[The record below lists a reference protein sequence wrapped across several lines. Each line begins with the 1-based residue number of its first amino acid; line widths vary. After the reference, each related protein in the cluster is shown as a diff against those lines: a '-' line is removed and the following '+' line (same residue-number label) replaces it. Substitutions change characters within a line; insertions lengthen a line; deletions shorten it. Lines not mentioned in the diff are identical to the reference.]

1 MRAAFVATC
10 LSLLSSTAF
19 AQTAPTPAPTPAA
32 PTIVADPA
40 APKGK
45 LSDAAI
51 PSAYRLIFTILPDQP
66 GFSGH
71 DEIDVTVK
79 AATKSLYLHG
89 RDLKV
94 QGAYATVA
102 GKQIWARWTQVD
114 ATGVARLDFASELPA
129 GKATL
134 SFDYDGVFGDGASG
148 LYHIKVG
155 DQWYSWTQFES
166 IDARA
171 AFPSFD
177 EPGFKTPFT
186 VSVLTAA
193 GNEVV
198 SNAPEATVTPL
209 PIDPESAAAKHARA
223 TGVALPAAMARHDFA
238 PTKPLPTYLVALVT
252 GPFLHE
258 KGVVA
263 PTPERATPLPLGA
276 VATRAQVGKLAYVM
290 AETPRIVSLLEQYF
304 GEPFPF
310 PKLDQIASPVSPG
323 AMENAGA
330 DIYGDEIILLDPGAP
345 TGQRQDFG
353 MIVAHELSHQWFGDL
368 VTPAWWDDIWL
379 NESFA
384 NWMGYRIG
392 NEWRPELNIGVGAL
406 DEGFRAMNTDAL
418 EVGRPIHQP
427 ITENSQIDGAFD
439 NITYGKGGHV
449 ISMIAAYLGDE
460 KFKAGVRLHLKRHA
474 YGNATSEQFFQSLA
488 DGAGDPRVLA
498 AMKSF
503 VDQQG
508 VPVVDITHKGGA
520 LVATQSRYAF
530 LGSTPTPEQ
539 WTIPLCLRVDAAT
552 SCTLLDKPVTIIAAS
567 GTGRA
572 GGVIMP
578 NVGGTGYYRFNLE
591 TADWQK
597 LIGTFGTLS
606 SGEALAADDSLWA
619 AFRAGKVPAS
629 WLVTAAKNLAANPD
643 SGASVDGGSRLSGL
657 KLRGLI
663 GPESDAAYRRL
674 MDSIYAPR
682 LAAIGFDP
690 AAGAH
695 GGDAPDKQKLRQGLV
710 GYVVEEG
717 HDAAVSATLEA
728 AAEKYLAGDKQAI
741 DQAYLGVGLETLVVK
756 GGLPAAK
763 KLVEVALASE
773 DPTLRRS
780 ALGAAAGGANKEVA
794 DYLLGLSDPRL
805 RSFDRL
811 GLIFGLARSEG
822 AADYTGDWILANYE
836 KLLAGG
842 NGVFITS
849 RLPQAL
855 SYQCG
860 ADRADRISKIL
871 GPKVRAAGAGVL
883 DFERTVET
891 IRHCGDLKA
900 ARSAEIAAAIAS
912 GG

>member
-1 MRAAFVATC
+1 MRAVFLATC
-10 LSLLSSTAF
+10 LSLLSTSAL
-19 AQTAPTPAPTPAA
+19 AQTATAPAKPAITP
-32 PTIVADPA
+32 DPA

-45 LSDAAI
+45 LSDAAT
-51 PSAYRLIFTILPDQP
+51 PTAYRLIFTILPDQP

-79 AATKSLYLHG
+79 APTRSLYLHG

-94 QGAYATVA
+94 AGAAVTVG
-102 GKQIWARWTQVD
+102 GKWIPARWTQVD
-114 ATGVARLDFASELPA
+114 TTGVVRLDFAEEVPA

-134 SFDYDGVFGDGASG
+134 SFDYEGTFGDSASG

-186 VSVLTAA
+186 VSVLTAP
-193 GNEVV
+193 GNKVV
-198 SNAPEATVTPL
+198 SNAPEASVTTL

-223 TGVALPAAMARHDFA
+223 TGTTLPAAMVRHDFQ
-238 PTKPLPTYLVALVT
+238 PTRPLPTYLVALVT

-258 KGVVA
+258 KGAVA
-263 PTPERATPLPLGA
+263 PTPERSTPLPLGA
-276 VATRAQVGKLAYVM
+276 VATQAQAGKLDYVM

-330 DIYGDEIILLDPGAP
+330 DIYGDGIILLDKGAT
-345 TGQRQDFG
+345 TGQRQAFG

-368 VTPAWWDDIWL
+368 VTPAWWNDIWL

-392 NEWRPELNIGVGAL
+392 NEWRPELNIGVGGL
-406 DEGFRAMNTDAL
+406 DEGFRAMNTDSL
-418 EVGRPIHQP
+418 EVGRPIHQA
-427 ITENSQIDGAFD
+427 ITDNSQIDSAFD

-449 ISMIAAYLGDE
+449 IAMIAAYLGDE

-488 DGAGDPRVLA
+488 DGAQDPRVLA

-508 VPVVDITHKGGA
+508 VPLVDITRKDGK

-530 LGSTPTPEQ
+530 LGSKPKAEQ
-539 WTIPLCLRVDAAT
+539 WTIPFCLRIDAAK
-552 SCTLLDKPVTIIAAS
+552 SCTLLDKPVTTLAA
-567 GTGRA
+567 TGA
-572 GGVIMP
+572 GVIMP

-591 TADWQK
+591 AAEWQK
-597 LIGTFGTLS
+597 LIASFATLS
-606 SGEALAADDSLWA
+606 PAEAIAANDSLWA
-619 AFRAGKVPAS
+619 AFRAGRAPAS
-629 WLVTAAKNLAANPD
+629 WLVAATKNLAANPD
-643 SGASVDGGSRLSGL
+643 SGASVDGGARLSGL

-663 GPESDAAYRRL
+663 GPESDVAYRRL
-674 MDSIYAPR
+674 MDSTYAPR

-695 GGDAPDKQKLRQGLV
+695 SGDTPDKQKLRQGLV

-717 HDAAVSATLEA
+717 HDAAVSAKLEA

-741 DQAYLGVGLETLVVK
+741 DQAYLGTGLEVVVSR
-756 GGLPAAK
+756 GGVPAAK
-763 KLVEVALASE
+763 KLIDIGLSSE
-773 DPTLRRS
+773 DPVLRQS
-780 ALGAAAGGANKEVA
+780 ALGAAAASGRTDVA
-794 DYLLGLSDPRL
+794 EYLLGLTDPRL
-805 RSFDRL
+805 RPYDRL
-811 GLIFGLARSEG
+811 GLIFGLATAEG
-822 AADYTGDWILANYE
+822 TVDLTGEWILANYE
-836 KLLAGG
+836 KLLASG

-860 ADRADRISKIL
+860 ADRADRINALL

-883 DFERTVET
+883 DFERTVEA

-900 ARSAEIAAAIAS
+900 ARGAEIAAAIAK
-912 GG
+912 G